1 MALLF
6 LESFDVTTTIL
17 DRWNQMVTGVGLG
30 TVLNVT
36 FGAGNGRFGSGGF
49 NTSSNFVAGNTFG
62 AIKKLLGIGPAATL
76 VVGVAFRASAFRGRI
91 LELQDSA
98 DVACVNVYVQADGRV
113 SLRRGTTVLGTTTQ
127 VLVPAR
133 YYYVEVKATTAS
145 GTGGSAELRVDGV
158 TWLALAGI
166 NTQGGSV
173 AGCDRL
179 LLGQPESN
187 GQGWSYQF
195 DDLYVADTTGGADEV
210 TDFAGDTRVQCV
222 SPDASGAHG
231 DWTPN
236 TGTDWQAVDE
246 RPSNGDTD
254 YLSSSTVG
262 HTSTFSLA
270 SVVGTQSRVRGVQ
283 VSLYV
288 RKDDAGTRAV
298 APVARSGGTDDV
310 GTPAAVGSAYAYV
323 SQIFTTDSGGAAWT
337 ASSVDAAEFGVQLT
351 T

>member
-1 MALLF
+1 VALLF

-17 DRWNQMVTGVGLG
+17 DRWNALVTGVGLG
-30 TVLNVT
+30 TVLQLS
-36 FGAGNGRFGSGGF
+36 FGSGGRFGSNGF
-49 NTSSNFVAGNTFG
+49 TTFSNFVAGNTFG
-62 AIKKLLGIGPAATL
+62 AIKKQLGIAPAATL
-76 VVGVAFRASAFRGRI
+76 IVGVAVQFSAFRGRF

-98 DVACVNVYVQADGRV
+98 DVACANLYAHSDGRI
-113 SLRRGTTVLGTTTQ
+113 SIRRGTTVLGTTTQ
-127 VLVPAR
+127 VLVPGR
-133 YYYVEVKATTAS
+133 FYYVELKAATAA
-145 GTGGSAELRVDGV
+145 GTGGSAEVRVDGV
-158 TWLALAGI
+158 TWLALTGV

-173 AGCDRL
+173 AGCDRFVI
-179 LLGQPESN
+179 GQPESN
-187 GQGWSYQF
+187 NQGWSYQF
-195 DDLYVADTTGGADEV
+195 DDLYVADTAGGADEV

-222 SPDASGAHG
+222 SPDAAGAHG

-254 YLSSSTVG
+254 YISSSTVG
-262 HTSTFSLA
+262 QTSTFSLA

-298 APVARSGGTDDV
+298 APVARSGATDDV
-310 GTPAAVGSAYAYV
+310 GTPAAVGSAYGYV